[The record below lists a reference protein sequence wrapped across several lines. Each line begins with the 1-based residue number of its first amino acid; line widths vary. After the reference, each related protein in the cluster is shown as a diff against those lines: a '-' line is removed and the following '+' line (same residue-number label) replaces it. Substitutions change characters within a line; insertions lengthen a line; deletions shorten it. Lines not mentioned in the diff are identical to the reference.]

1 MAKVPLPERGQ
12 PLDLSYIY
20 QLSNAINDLSNQL
33 SPTTARFTSIDTVAV
48 GTQTVR
54 TSDARIVGGFVSVT
68 NNSTTSPDGEGTFSY
83 NFSDFAY
90 VPIVTATPLL
100 TEEVSTDS
108 GKDISVVLTRIT
120 TNRVEGVIRFNT
132 IGVASVGLNLLIVGI
147 PVDGARP

>member
-33 SPTTARFTSIDTVAV
+33 SPTTARFTSIDTLAA

-68 NNSTTSPDGEGTFSY
+68 NNSTTSPDGEGTFTY
-83 NFSDFAY
+83 NFSDFAFI
-90 VPIVTATPLL
+90 PIVTATPLL

-108 GKDISVVLTRIT
+108 GKDISVVLTKVS
-120 TNRVEGVIRFNT
+120 TNRVEGVVRFNT
-132 IGVASVGLNLLIVGI
+132 IGVASVGLNLVIVGI
-147 PVDGARP
+147 PV

>member
-20 QLSNAINDLSNQL
+20 QLSNAINELSNQL
-33 SPTTARFTSIDTVAV
+33 SPTTARFTSIDTVSA

-54 TSDARIVGGFVSVT
+54 TSDARMVGGYVLVA
-68 NNSTTSPDGEGTFSY
+68 NNSSTSPDGEGSFSY

-90 VPIVTATPLL
+90 VPIVTATPILI
-100 TEEVSTDS
+100 EEVATDS
-108 GKDISVVLTRIT
+108 GKDISVVLTKVT
-120 TNRVEGVIRFNT
+120 TNRVEGVVRFNT

-147 PVDGARP
+147 PV

>member
-33 SPTTARFTSIDTVAV
+33 SPTTARYTSIDTVAA

-54 TSDARIVGGFVSVT
+54 TSDARIVGGYVIVT

-90 VPIVTATPLL
+90 VPIVTATPILIEDL
-100 TEEVSTDS
+100 STES
-108 GKDISVVLTRIT
+108 GKDISVVLTRVT
-120 TNRVEGVIRFNT
+120 TNRVEGVVRFNT
-132 IGVASVGLNLLIVGI
+132 IGVASVGVNLMIVGV
-147 PVDGARP
+147 PV